1 MTEFDKTETIVQ
13 GITPSVPLTDSIDS
27 ESSTKIKVPTSSL
40 EEIACEKSV
49 IRRPSTEKE
58 IKTYVLQTLPKIKKR
73 FRGEY
78 HSMMA
83 VYYNLDQH
91 TYVFTGMDNDGAHQ
105 AIKVWTPAPWFT
117 KLESTIKQ
125 QKFYDEIDLISGM
138 YQLMRGKN
146 VVRVTGIGTK
156 KREGDSPIIYFTTN
170 YVERLLSNIH
180 PAAVQPKKL
189 ISIHRQVAGFLSF
202 LHRNYGIIH
211 KDVKPGN
218 ILINNDDEAFLI
230 DFGSMEGMH
239 IENRVAEI
247 GTIPYLSPAQAE
259 GMLNIDAGK
268 TALALDYSTDMYSL
282 GTTLADIIFK
292 NHPENKL
299 AAQADF
305 YKERNDPDGF
315 CRRLAWGP
323 EITFPSTGN
332 NALDEFIY
340 KSRTQTDNKYES
352 MEEAENAL
360 SSIEA
365 NL

>member
-13 GITPSVPLTDSIDS
+13 GITPSVPLTESIDS
-27 ESSTKIKVPTSSL
+27 ESSTKTKAPTLLL
-40 EEIACEKSV
+40 EEIACEKPA

-58 IKTYVLQTLPKIKKR
+58 IKAYVLQTLPKIKER

-91 TYVFTGMDNDGAHQ
+91 TYVFTGVDKDGAHQ

-117 KLESTIKQ
+117 NLEHTIKQ
-125 QKFYDEIDLISGM
+125 QRFYDEIDLISGM

-146 VVRVTGIGTK
+146 VVKVTGIGAKTRK
-156 KREGDSPIIYFTTN
+156 GDRPIVYFTTN
-170 YVERLLSNIH
+170 YVERILSNIH
-180 PAAVQPKKL
+180 PAAFPLKKL
-189 ISIHRQVAGFLSF
+189 VGVHKQVAGFLSF
-202 LHRNYGIIH
+202 VHRNYGIIH

-230 DFGSMEGMH
+230 DFGSMEGMN
-239 IENRVAEI
+239 IENRMSEI

-292 NHPENKL
+292 NHPQNKL

-305 YKERNDPDGF
+305 YKDRNDPDGF
-315 CRRLAWGP
+315 CRRLVWGP
-323 EITFPSTGN
+323 EITFPSTKN

-340 KSRTQTDNKYES
+340 RSRTQTDDKYES

-360 SSIEA
+360 SDIEA